1 MRWLID
7 SNVLLRGMERSDP
20 RYPQT
25 RQSVGMLL
33 ARGDELCITLQ
44 SLAEFWNVCTRPA
57 TARGGLGLTI
67 VETDRRMRIVERYFT
82 FLDEPPAV
90 RTHWRGL
97 VVAHQVQGVQ
107 VHDARLVSAMATHQ
121 ITHLLTFNLK
131 DFHRYP
137 QIVAADPQDVIAG
150 KV

>member
-7 SNVLLRGMERSDP
+7 SNVLLRGMEKSDP
-20 RYPQT
+20 RYALT
-25 RQSVGMLL
+25 RQAVGMLL

-57 TARGGLGLTI
+57 TARGGLSLT
-67 VETDRRMRIVERYFT
+67 VAETDRRIRIVERYFT
-82 FLDEPPAV
+82 FLPEPPAV
-90 RTHWRGL
+90 RTHWRSL
-97 VVAHQVQGVQ
+97 VVTHQVQGVQ
-107 VHDARLVSAMATHQ
+107 VHDARLVAAMATHQ

-131 DFHRYP
+131 DFLRYP
-137 QIVAADPQDVIAG
+137 LITAAEPQDVIAG